1 MSILSRYWRY
11 KWVMLPHITL
21 DQKFFEYVLK
31 RFINRISEAS
41 QAYSDIISNI
51 LLRHIGRIDKFVLF
65 MPSWFPLKADLSQ
78 WLQFVS
84 RHGIKEFALVN
95 NNHSLSPKLPS
106 CLYSF
111 ETLTQLTLYN
121 CHDLN
126 LPPTFKGFPHLKFM
140 ELEVHNKYLKLC
152 IKMLGL
158 TICAPELQ
166 ELVLK
171 GIICSLSLKA
181 TRNIKSIAVDA
192 VLLNVAGLKSSMRE
206 LFGCLLS
213 CQMLVLDKIFWLP
226 WATSCEI
233 CSLKKSVQN
242 KGNFTLPCL
251 KHVEFV
257 FKASVEL
264 ELIKLLLACSPA
276 LEVMTIVLS
285 ETLSAEEKLEIAKEL
300 MRYGRAS
307 PNAEIILKP

>member
-1 MSILSRYWRY
+1 MYLYCPTGNSKQLCKESNDIISNLPLEVTEYILEHLPFHHAVRMSILSRYWRY

-140 ELEVHNKYLKLC
+140 ELEVHNKV
-152 IKMLGL
+152 
-158 TICAPELQ
+158 P
-166 ELVLK
+166 
-171 GIICSLSLKA
+171 LKA
-181 TRNIKSIAVDA
+181 GGAPIS
-192 VLLNVAGLKSSMRE
+192 L
-206 LFGCLLS
+206 
-213 CQMLVLDKIFWLP
+213 LDKQ
-226 WATSCEI
+226 E
-233 CSLKKSVQN
+233 
-242 KGNFTLPCL
+242 
-251 KHVEFV
+251 V
-257 FKASVEL
+257 FL
-264 ELIKLLLACSPA
+264 
-276 LEVMTIVLS
+276 
-285 ETLSAEEKLEIAKEL
+285 
-300 MRYGRAS
+300 
-307 PNAEIILKP
+307 